1 MPRDLT
7 KKMQS
12 AAGDDEDFAVP
23 VDEDMEGPM
32 KVKIRFIEKIFN
44 TRTSVAPN
52 ATLFQLGYGKSSAI
66 DINPWCQKFELR
78 HGQS

>member
-32 KVKIRFIEKIFN
+32 KARKYLRFIEKIFN
-44 TRTSVAPN
+44 TRTSVAPS
-52 ATLFQLGYGKSSAI
+52 ATLF
-66 DINPWCQKFELR
+66 
-78 HGQS
+78 

>member
-44 TRTSVAPN
+44 TRTSVAPS
-52 ATLFQLGYGKSSAI
+52 ATLF
-66 DINPWCQKFELR
+66 
-78 HGQS
+78 

>member
-32 KVKIRFIEKIFN
+32 KARLYSL
-44 TRTSVAPN
+44 RT
-52 ATLFQLGYGKSSAI
+52 TL
-66 DINPWCQKFELR
+66 ELVLV
-78 HGQS
+78 GILEE

>member
-32 KVKIRFIEKIFN
+32 KVKKFKIYWEN
-44 TRTSVAPN
+44 IQP
-52 ATLFQLGYGKSSAI
+52 
-66 DINPWCQKFELR
+66 
-78 HGQS
+78 